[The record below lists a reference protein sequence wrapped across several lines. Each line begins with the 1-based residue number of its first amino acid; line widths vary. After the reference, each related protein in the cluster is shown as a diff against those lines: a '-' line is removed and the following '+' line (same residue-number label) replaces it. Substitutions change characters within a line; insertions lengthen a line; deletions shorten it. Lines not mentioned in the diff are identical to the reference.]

1 MIKPTLI
8 FATNNEHKVEEI
20 RSIIGDDLILV
31 SLKEAKIDIDIPEPY
46 DTLKANA
53 SEKSRTVHKLTKQN
67 CFSEDTGLE
76 VAALRGEP
84 GVKSARYAGDEK
96 NFQANIDKL
105 LAKLKGEENRS
116 AKFRTVI
123 SLIWNNE
130 EFLFEGVS
138 EGKIINEK
146 RGKYGFGYDPVF
158 VPDESEKTFA
168 EMTLDEKNKFSHRRE
183 AMDKLISFLK
193 DSIY

>member
-20 RSIIGDDLILV
+20 RGIIGDDIILV
-31 SLKEAKIDIDIPEPY
+31 SLKEAEIDIDIPEPY

-116 AKFRTVI
+116 AKFRT
-123 SLIWNNE
+123 
-130 EFLFEGVS
+130 
-138 EGKIINEK
+138 
-146 RGKYGFGYDPVF
+146 
-158 VPDESEKTFA
+158 
-168 EMTLDEKNKFSHRRE
+168 
-183 AMDKLISFLK
+183 
-193 DSIY
+193 